1 MACVSSD
8 RTIHLPNGAR
18 PIGQC
23 YKARVSV
30 RALIVDD
37 HPLFLEGIA
46 MLVERLDGI
55 ELAGRCD
62 SGEQAIELI
71 TGEAPDMVVLDFQLG
86 DITGLDVLNDI
97 TGRGVATRVL
107 FVSGRLQDDDA
118 YRLVEAGAAGIIEK
132 DATFDQI
139 ADAIQRVARG
149 EAVLSPR
156 VQAAVMAGVRER
168 RERGPAVRL
177 SDREQEILRGLVRGL
192 SAPAIGRELSL
203 SAATVKSYLQRL
215 YDKLGVSD
223 RAAAVAEGMR
233 RGLVD

>member
-1 MACVSSD
+1 MGAARDRSVS
-8 RTIHLPNGAR
+8 AR
-18 PIGQC
+18 
-23 YKARVSV
+23 KRAVST

-46 MLVERLDGI
+46 MLVERLDDV

-62 SGEQAIELI
+62 SGESAIAQL
-71 TGEAPDMVVLDFQLG
+71 TADPPDMVVLDFQLG
-86 DITGLDVLNDI
+86 DITGLDVLTEI
-97 TGRGVATRVL
+97 TERGLAVRAL

-118 YRLVEAGAAGIIEK
+118 YRLVEAGALGIIEK
-132 DATFDQI
+132 DATFAQI
-139 ADAIQRVARG
+139 ADAIERVARG

-168 RERGPAVRL
+168 REQGPAVRL
-177 SDREQEILRGLVRGL
+177 SDREQEILRGLARGL
-192 SAPAIGRELSL
+192 TAPAIGRELSV

-233 RGLVD
+233 RGLVE

>member
-1 MACVSSD
+1 M
-8 RTIHLPNGAR
+8 RT
-18 PIGQC
+18 
-23 YKARVSV
+23 
-30 RALIVDD
+30 RALVVDD
-37 HPLFLEGIA
+37 HPLFLEGIS
-46 MLVERLDGI
+46 MLVDRLDDV

-62 SGEQAIELI
+62 SGEAAIERI
-71 TGEAPDMVVLDFQLG
+71 AAETPDMVVMDFQLG
-86 DITGLDVLNDI
+86 DITGLDVLRTIEDQ
-97 TGRGVATRVL
+97 GVRVL

-118 YRLVEAGAAGIIEK
+118 YRIVEAGALGIIEK

-139 ADAIQRVARG
+139 ADAITRVARG

-168 RERGPAVRL
+168 REQGPAVRL
-177 SDREQEILRGLVRGL
+177 SDREQEIHHGLARGL

-233 RGLVD
+233 RGLIR

>member
-1 MACVSSD
+1 MHVIRSDYPFTATTRDRSVSA
-8 RTIHLPNGAR
+8 T
-18 PIGQC
+18 
-23 YKARVSV
+23 KARVSV

-62 SGEQAIELI
+62 SGEQAIERI
-71 TGEAPDMVVLDFQLG
+71 TAEAPDMVVLDFQLG

-97 TGRGVATRVL
+97 TERGIATRVL

-139 ADAIQRVARG
+139 ADAIKRVASG

-177 SDREQEILRGLVRGL
+177 SDREQEILRGLARGL
-192 SAPAIGRELSL
+192 TAPAIGRELSL

-233 RGLVD
+233 RGLVE

>member
-1 MACVSSD
+1 
-8 RTIHLPNGAR
+8 
-18 PIGQC
+18 
-23 YKARVSV
+23 V

-46 MLVERLDGI
+46 MLVERLDDI
-55 ELAGRCD
+55 DLVGRCD
-62 SGEQAIELI
+62 SGEEAIERI
-71 TGEAPDMVVLDFQLG
+71 TAEAPDMVVLDFQLG

-97 TGRGVATRVL
+97 TERGVATRVL

-139 ADAIQRVARG
+139 ADAIERVARR

-156 VQAAVMAGVRER
+156 VQAAVMAGVRDR
-168 RERGPAVRL
+168 RERGPLVRL
-177 SDREQEILRGLVRGL
+177 SDREQEILGGLARGLT
-192 SAPAIGRELSL
+192 APAIGRELSL

-233 RGLVD
+233 RGLVE

>member
-1 MACVSSD
+1 
-8 RTIHLPNGAR
+8 
-18 PIGQC
+18 
-23 YKARVSV
+23 VSV

-62 SGEQAIELI
+62 SGEQAIERI
-71 TGEAPDMVVLDFQLG
+71 TAEAPDMVVLDFQLG

-97 TGRGVATRVL
+97 TERGIATRVL
-107 FVSGRLQDDDA
+107 FVSGRLLDDDA

-139 ADAIQRVARG
+139 ADAIKRVASG

-177 SDREQEILRGLVRGL
+177 SDREQEILRGLARGL
-192 SAPAIGRELSL
+192 TAPAIGRELSL

-233 RGLVD
+233 RGLVE